1 MHRVV
6 LLLLASIAL
15 TAARPSLWREVLY
28 QAFQKNALS
37 ASIKVDDRFVYVPLG
52 WESLPRPTD
61 PTARW
66 TIARWD
72 GGNDRRMVDRTY
84 LVTNSNGLPDCWLT
98 KVLSDEVGP
107 EFELQCVLVTLG
119 TPAALT
125 LRIVNDAGGGYDAT
139 VSLGVNDTKHSIRRI
154 EPRIVRQVNGQLIRL
169 PVRTSTLATA
179 ATRIPV
185 PDRLRWYRPRLVFRD
200 RQLVLY
206 LDGRELLRAKNV
218 EPHSFTS
225 VQFLSPQRVF
235 LDDFEMWGTVTDS

>member
-72 GGNDRRMVDRTY
+72 GGNERRRVDRTY

-139 VSLGVNDTKHSIRRI
+139 VSLGVN
-154 EPRIVRQVNGQLIRL
+154 
-169 PVRTSTLATA
+169 
-179 ATRIPV
+179 ATRLPV

-200 RQLVLY
+200 RQLVLS